1 MRRESSQNPSLRSS
15 AVDRLFPA
23 VLLLTVLSGCEL
35 FESLSNLGEQ
45 RADVPATVEPKK
57 DVEENVDEL
66 LLEEEEDAYS
76 YNPNGKRDPFRSF
89 FAIASSSSAIDNI
102 PRTPLQK
109 YDISEYKLTGIIWG
123 IDRPRALVE
132 DPEGIGHVMELG
144 TYIGKHW
151 GKVKAIEEGEVTVVE
166 EYETQGEKEI
176 VPVPYKLRLEVP
188 NGVP

>member
-1 MRRESSQNPSLRSS
+1 M
-15 AVDRLFPA
+15 
-23 VLLLTVLSGCEL
+23 
-35 FESLSNLGEQ
+35 
-45 RADVPATVEPKK
+45 
-57 DVEENVDEL
+57 
-66 LLEEEEDAYS
+66 
-76 YNPNGKRDPFRSF
+76 
-89 FAIASSSSAIDNI
+89 
-102 PRTPLQK
+102 
-109 YDISEYKLTGIIWG
+109 LTGIIWG

-151 GKVKAIEEGEVTVVE
+151 GKVKAIDEGEVTVVE